1 MRTRSK
7 LTRVVHSSKLCLIS
21 FATVTGFV
29 LLLLWRPRVLFVVSD
44 GTFEVEP
51 SAAADLYKSHAQLT
65 KDRSPPPG
73 FAAWVSFAHANKCSV
88 NLTSTYK
95 QIYTD
100 LDPWQDGRTRLEEI
114 KNAAQFDRIQVTR
127 IDESQRVHSSRAAMI
142 DVLQPVAHL
151 LKYTPTRQVSIAI
164 NILDEPRVV
173 WPDFATASEAYNGMD
188 EVVSSNQCLRDAL
201 SESDR
206 LLHGFFTSPAT
217 FAALNLEHVPVFSQT
232 KISPCYRDVLFP
244 RDHHL
249 EAVKLAEKNADA
261 IPWERKKRVLFWRG
275 STTGGRFDSGVP
287 WRQYPRSR
295 LVKWG
300 LEYAT
305 KHPRAVFDAGAI
317 KDIAAFESNQL
328 MVDVGFHHVNDAVVL
343 KDIENEYG
351 GIKTHVSFQQML
363 HFKYLI
369 VLDGNTWPGR
379 LQSYLQTNS
388 VILYNGIFTDYY
400 NWRLV
405 PMVHYVPLKLDFS
418 DLEERLEWLMTHD
431 EEARRI
437 SENARSL
444 MAEVNRMSALHC
456 YAGLLLL
463 EYAALFHS

>member
-7 LTRVVHSSKLCLIS
+7 LTRVHSYKLFFFSLAS
-21 FATVTGFV
+21 VTGVV
-29 LLLLWRPRVLFVVSD
+29 LLLLWQPLGLFVVSD

-51 SAAADLYKSHAQLT
+51 SLAADLYKSHGQLT
-65 KDRSPPPG
+65 NDRPPPPG
-73 FAAWVSFAHANKCSV
+73 FAAWISFARANKCSV

-100 LDPWQDGRTRLEEI
+100 LESWRDGRTRLEYI
-114 KNAAQFDRIQVTR
+114 KNAEKFDRIQITR
-127 IDESQRVHSSRAAMI
+127 IDAFQRVHSSRTAVI
-142 DVLQPVAHL
+142 DALQPVAHL
-151 LKYTPTRQVSIAI
+151 LKYTPTQQVWIAV
-164 NILDEPRVV
+164 NLLDEPRVI
-173 WPDFATASEAYNGMD
+173 WRDTATASEVYTDMTD
-188 EVVSSNQCLRDAL
+188 VVNSNQCLRDTL
-201 SESDR
+201 SESER

-217 FAALNLEHVPVFSQT
+217 FAALNLDHVPVFSQT

-244 RDHHL
+244 RDHHF
-249 EAVKLAEKNADA
+249 EAVKLAESASDP

-275 STTGGRFDSGVP
+275 STTGGRFDSSVP

-300 LEYAT
+300 LEYAS
-305 KHPRAVFDAGAI
+305 KHPGTAFDAGVTEDVATL
-317 KDIAAFESNQL
+317 ENEQL
-328 MVDVGFHHVNDAVVL
+328 MVDVGFHHVNDAVIL
-343 KDIENEYG
+343 KDVETEYG
-351 GIKTHVSFQQML
+351 GTKAHVSFQQML

-388 VILYNGIFTDYY
+388 VILYNGIFADYY
-400 NWRLV
+400 NWRLE
-405 PMVHYVPLKLDFS
+405 PMIHYVPIKLDFS
-418 DLEERLEWLMTHD
+418 DLEEKLEWLMAHD
-431 EEARRI
+431 DEARRI

-444 MAEVNRMSALHC
+444 MAEVNWMSALHC
-456 YAGLLLL
+456 YTGLLLL